1 MQSSRNASSFHAF
14 SLPDLGLQGRAQLWE
29 MAVAFDPPQ
38 ARLDEAQRTGYPA
51 LFLVRRAPMIHLVGE
66 LAELRI
72 QGFQTVGGLQAHPQH
87 WKQPQ
92 AMQGQR
98 LLQTFVQAGHRGD
111 VEPLQLLAEPAQGGS
126 GLGIRW
132 PLVGLLQPPTPGHLL
147 SLGQIPHHVLA
158 LVPLT
163 TLHEGLGAEHRLNGC
178 AQPLGTV
185 DDTEKPVVNP

>member
-1 MQSSRNASSFHAF
+1 MQSSCNASSFPAF
-14 SLPDLGLQGRAQLWE
+14 SLAALGLQHRPQLRE

-51 LFLVRRAPMIHLVGE
+51 LFLVRRAPVIHLVGE

-98 LLQTFVQAGHRGD
+98 LLQAFVQAGHGRD
-111 VEPLQLLAEPAQGGS
+111 VDPPQLLPESTQSRPS
-126 GLGIRW
+126 LGICRS
-132 PLVGLLQPPTPGHLL
+132 LVGLL
-147 SLGQIPHHVLA
+147 
-158 LVPLT
+158 
-163 TLHEGLGAEHRLNGC
+163 
-178 AQPLGTV
+178 
-185 DDTEKPVVNP
+185 